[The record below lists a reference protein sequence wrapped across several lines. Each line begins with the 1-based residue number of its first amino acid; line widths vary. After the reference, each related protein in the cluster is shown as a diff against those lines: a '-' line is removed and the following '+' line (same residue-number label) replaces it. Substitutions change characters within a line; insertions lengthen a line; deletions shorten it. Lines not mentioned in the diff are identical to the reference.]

1 VPGTAA
7 QPDHLEALGVAV
19 ACLLPALPAGWKAA
33 SLRGDIFQ
41 RWAERVDVAR
51 AGLTERAKDEL
62 LNLQAEIAHALGGPG
77 GDFSPAEVIA
87 DPAPLVDGAKRCA
100 DILRARDKL
109 HARFRRHRSLG
120 PMLLGVVG
128 VYVLG
133 WIVATLHYTGVVDST
148 AFGVVGVVVAAIAVL
163 AGVLIFIV
171 YATCESQ
178 LARAEELS
186 AGEPA

>member
-1 VPGTAA
+1 MPATAA
-7 QPDHLEALGVAV
+7 QPDHLGTLGLAV

-33 SLRGDIFQ
+33 GLRGDIFQ
-41 RWAERVDVAR
+41 KWAERVDVAH

-62 LNLQAEIAHALGGPG
+62 LNLQAEIANALGGPG
-77 GDFSPAEVIA
+77 RSFSPAEVIA
-87 DPAPLVDGAKRCA
+87 DPVPLVDGAKRCA

-109 HARFRRHRSLG
+109 HARFRRHRRLG
-120 PMLLGVVG
+120 RLLLGVVA

-133 WIVATLHYTGVVDST
+133 WIVATLHYSDVVYPTWVGITG
-148 AFGVVGVVVAAIAVL
+148 IAVAGSAVF
-163 AGVLIFIV
+163 AGVLVFIV

-186 AGEPA
+186 AGESA